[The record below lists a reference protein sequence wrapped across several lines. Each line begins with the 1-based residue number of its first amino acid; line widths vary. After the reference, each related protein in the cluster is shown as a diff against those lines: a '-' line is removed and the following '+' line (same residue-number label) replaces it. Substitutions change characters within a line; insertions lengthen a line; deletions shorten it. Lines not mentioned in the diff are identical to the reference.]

1 MKPIQK
7 AAASHKIGL
16 VESRLTYWREFH
28 RKLRREQRNAI
39 AAVQAK
45 FQLNEQMVELE
56 LLSGGNIRFEEI
68 SLDSEGTESDY
79 MALCEKLVQD
89 NCSGKSFT
97 LKLSISYTITTV
109 SGYCASYHLVVHD
122 SKSSFRS
129 TKNSTWNR
137 GNTDN

>member
-89 NCSGKSFT
+89 NCSGKNFT
-97 LKLSISYTITTV
+97 IKLVINY
-109 SGYCASYHLVVHD
+109 
-122 SKSSFRS
+122 
-129 TKNSTWNR
+129 STWILPLGQR
-137 GNTDN
+137 